1 VFLWSP
7 RGPLT
12 GQIGK
17 EFRPHAANLKLIMK
31 RARFLPLTTFV
42 PCLLLSL
49 AATTRDVGSSDAS
62 PLLLEGNGFVVADL
76 SNGAAAFGNRAYTW
90 HSLPT
95 PLAGWKFTQLRGGET
110 AQLNVRPQRDGFV
123 YVATAATEKPNG
135 FQQVDNLKLEYGQGH
150 TPLTVYR
157 APCLAN
163 RSLAIPQMG
172 WTGTLVLAPEL
183 RTATP
188 ALPDPTLTGSRP
200 PGVIL
205 DYLPPAGKQFIGSPA
220 IVILPDGAYVAAH
233 DIFGKGPKVNHTRVF
248 RSTDRGKTWQQTV
261 EMSGQ
266 FFSTL
271 FVHRGALY
279 LLGVSRSGGAIVIR
293 RSGDGGVTWTI
304 PGDKQTGI
312 LSGGGNHTAPTPVVE
327 WQGRLW
333 RAMEWNPPKV
343 YEHFQA
349 SLISAPVDADLLQAA
364 SWTRTNL
371 VRAAPPDK
379 SDAHYWLEGN
389 PVVAP
394 NGQLVDILRIWKDG
408 SEKAALLRLS
418 PDGSTLTW
426 DRARDVIAM
435 PGGGVKFTIRY
446 DSVSRRYWTLTNKQR
461 NPDSVRNVLA
471 LISSQ
476 DLRNWQVSAT
486 LLRHP
491 DRAKHAF
498 QYIDWQFDGEDIVAV
513 SRTSWDGDTFHN
525 ANYLTFH
532 RICRFRDASRAIE

>member
-1 VFLWSP
+1 
-7 RGPLT
+7 
-12 GQIGK
+12 
-17 EFRPHAANLKLIMK
+17 MK
-31 RARFLPLTTFV
+31 RARFLALTTLA
-42 PCLLLSL
+42 PCLMLSL
-49 AATTRDVGSSDAS
+49 AATVRQTGSSDAPS
-62 PLLLEGNGFVVADL
+62 LLLEGSGFVVADL
-76 SNGAAAFGNRAYTW
+76 GNGTTAFGNRSYTW

-110 AQLNVRPQRDGFV
+110 AQVTVRPRRDGFV
-123 YVATAATEKPNG
+123 YIATAAAAKPGG
-135 FQQVDNLKLEYGQGH
+135 FQPVNDLKLEYGPEPGH

-163 RSLAIPQMG
+163 HALVIPQMG

-188 ALPDPTLTGSRP
+188 AIPDPALTSSRP

-205 DYLPPAGKQFIGSPA
+205 DYLPPAGGQFIGSPA

-233 DIFGKGPKVNHTRVF
+233 DIFGKGPKVNHTCLF
-248 RSTDRGKTWQQTV
+248 RSTDRGKTWHQTI

-279 LLGVSRSGGAIVIR
+279 LLGVSRSGGTVMIR
-293 RSGDGGVTWTI
+293 RSDDGGVTWTT
-304 PGDKQTGI
+304 PRDKQTGI

-327 WQGRLW
+327 WKGRLW

-343 YEHFQA
+343 NEHFEA

-364 SWTRTNL
+364 SWTRTNI
-371 VRAAPPDK
+371 VRAAPPGK

-389 PVVAP
+389 AVVAP
-394 NGQLVDILRIWKDG
+394 DGQMVDILRIWKDG
-408 SEKAALLRLS
+408 SERAALLRLS
-418 PDGSTLTW
+418 PDGSMLTW
-426 DRARDVIAM
+426 DRARDVIEM
-435 PGGGVKFTIRY
+435 PGGGVKFTIHY
-446 DSVSRRYWTLTNKQR
+446 DSVSRRYWTLTNKQH
-461 NPDSVRNVLA
+461 NPDSLRNTLA
-471 LISSQ
+471 LISSP
-476 DLRNWQVSAT
+476 DLRNWQVEAT

-491 DRAKHAF
+491 DRTKHAF
-498 QYIDWQFDGEDIVAV
+498 QYIDWQFDSEDIVAV

-532 RICRFRDASRAIE
+532 RIRRFRDASRTIE